1 MRLGTTSYIYKAGVI
16 TNVRLLAGHTQDVEL
31 LFFELDD
38 TWNSLPSEED
48 IDELAQLSSE
58 YDLTYTAHLP
68 LDLYLADDDPAI
80 EKAITV
86 IEATRK
92 LKPHAFII
100 HLDSKYRD
108 PNDDFK
114 KWERNALKSLETLM
128 GVVGDPSRICVEN
141 HDRQLP
147 SIIDHIL
154 DLAPVS
160 CCPDIGHL
168 WKNRHNAL
176 KYLEQW
182 LPRARVVHLHGVSGS
197 DHKSLALVPSAQLD
211 PIVDLLNRHFLG
223 VVTLEVFNKADFL
236 ESVETFWNSLARLM
250 RRTSKVDSFSAEAYQ

>member
-48 IDELAQLSSE
+48 IDELVQLSSE

-86 IEATRK
+86 IETTRR
-92 LKPHAFII
+92 LKPHAYII

-108 PNDDFK
+108 PDHDFK
-114 KWERNALKSLETLM
+114 TWERNALKSLEILM
-128 GVVGDPSRICVEN
+128 EVVGDPAKICVEN
-141 HDRQLP
+141 HDTQLP

-160 CCPDIGHL
+160 CCPDVGHL
-168 WKNRHNAL
+168 WKHGHNAL

-182 LPRARVVHLHGVSGS
+182 LPRARVVHLHGVSDS
-197 DHKSLALVPSAQLD
+197 DHRSLAFAPPAQLD
-211 PIVDLLNRHFLG
+211 PIVDTLNRHFRG
-223 VVTLEVFNKADFL
+223 VVTIEVFNKADFL
-236 ESVETFWNSLARLM
+236 ESVEIFWNSLARLM
-250 RRTSKVDSFSAEAYQ
+250 RRTSNIDSFVAEAH